1 MSYEKEFKAA
11 MSRTSQWKLGSFSP
25 AESGTGLSVEQ
36 RNELEAANHIPFE
49 ERVGKVMSVN
59 FGDFHY
65 ILKSFGI
72 TDAVLTIGNV
82 SRYGEMRYPVTAG
95 HLKKI
100 LKHKSGEENS
110 DRYHLWTT
118 LPDGT
123 IIDSVMLAA
132 LYLEGE
138 ADINPAIPSE
148 RALYGH
154 PDKLPFG
161 LKYHPLVVGVEF
173 FVASDTIDRE
183 AMEYIMSEAPA

>member
-11 MSRTSQWKLGSFSP
+11 VSRTAQWKLENVRM
-25 AESGTGLSVEQ
+25 AESGTGLTVEQ

-49 ERVGKVMSVN
+49 ERVGKCMSVN

-72 TDAVLTIGNV
+72 KDAILTIGNV
-82 SRYGEMRYPVTAG
+82 SQYGEMRYPITAG
-95 HLKKI
+95 HLKKV

-110 DRYHLWTT
+110 DRYHIWTT
-118 LPDGT
+118 LPDGS

-132 LYLEGE
+132 LYLEAN
-138 ADINPAIPSE
+138 ADINPAIPAE
-148 RALYGH
+148 RALYGS
-154 PDKLPFG
+154 PENLPFG

-183 AMEYIMSEAPA
+183 AMDYIMSEAPA